1 MARFPMPASKVA
13 ALGRI
18 LAEAGTDPAKRRT
31 LIDNPKAVLASAG
44 VPAEVIALF
53 DFTVVCD
60 TAAKRHVILPYRYNA
75 AKLERVD
82 EDYLN
87 GIADSTLGAGTAPAA
102 ACGHN

>member
-13 ALGRI
+13 ALGRV
-18 LAEAGTDPAKRRT
+18 LAEAGTDPSRRQA
-31 LIDNPKAVLASAG
+31 LIDNPKAVLAKAG

-60 TAAKRHVILPYRYNA
+60 TSAKRHVVLPYRYNP
-75 AKLERVD
+75 AKLDRVD

-87 GIADSTLGAGTAPAA
+87 GIADSTLGTATAPASA
-102 ACGHN
+102 GGRN